1 MIKTKRKAA
10 IVPVKKDV
18 EQVANDSD
26 SESESELMERLFG
39 KKMKQTAAS
48 VAATEILDSG
58 DEEQT
63 QKETQELTPQTVE
76 DEDEGCV
83 WKDEDDDE
91 ERRKA
96 AELKFAEFSGAWL
109 NVKPVAEEEENFGG
123 KIFSKRRGVLPQ
135 GEIDLEEVG
144 TLVIGGLAGLP
155 ISGFDFHPHAPAAM
169 LTQADTLAMFKIDG
183 RENPILQAIRLDN
196 FHIKC
201 ARIISRNEC
210 LATSHVQWFYS
221 HDLESG
227 AITRTPFI
235 KGRDRRHRVDQFFT
249 SYESKYLAF
258 TTKDGPIHI
267 VSKKNKEVV
276 GVVQSATEQ
285 NVDIK
290 MSKDGNRMWA
300 LSECGQ
306 VMTYDLRKM
315 EPVHSFQD
323 MAGCTSLGVNDQE
336 TMFSVGSTSGLIN
349 IYDETCMTKEYPDST
364 KTLKNL
370 RAPVT
375 FQKYNS
381 TGELAIFG
389 SELLPDQARL
399 LHCHSQSVIRNF
411 PGQRKLDTISQGGFS
426 PKSGFMAIGSRRM
439 QLFKLNHYPNY

>member
-1 MIKTKRKAA
+1 MIKNKRKAA
-10 IVPVKKDV
+10 IVLKKNNEERKDD
-18 EQVANDSD
+18 EQNANKSDSD
-26 SESESELMERLFG
+26 SESEESLMERLFG
-39 KKMKQTAAS
+39 KKMKQSVVSTAS
-48 VAATEILDSG
+48 SEVIDS
-58 DEEQT
+58 DNEETSETPVKTVQEQT
-63 QKETQELTPQTVE
+63 PPTV
-76 DEDEGCV
+76 DEDEEDCV
-83 WKDEDDDE
+83 WHDEDDDV
-91 ERRKA
+91 ERKKV
-96 AELKFAEFSGAWL
+96 AEMKFAEFSGAWL
-109 NVKPVAEEEENFGG
+109 NVKPVAEDEENFSG

-135 GEIDLEEVG
+135 GEIDIEEVG
-144 TLVIGGLAGLP
+144 TLVIGGLGGLP

-183 RENPILQAIRLDN
+183 RENPLLQAIRLDN

-235 KGRDRRHRVDQFFT
+235 KGRDRKHRVEQFYT

-258 TTKDGPIHI
+258 TSRDGPIHI

-276 GVVQSATEQ
+276 GVLQSATEQ
-285 NVDIK
+285 NVDVK
-290 MSKDGNRMWA
+290 MSKDGNRMWT

-306 VMTYDLRKM
+306 VMTFDLRKM

-336 TMFSVGSTSGLIN
+336 TIFSIGSTSGLIN
-349 IYDETCMTKEYPDST
+349 LYDETCMTKEYPDCL

-375 FQKYNS
+375 FQKFNS
-381 TGELAIFG
+381 TGELGIFG

-399 LHCHSQSVIRNF
+399 LHCHSQR
-411 PGQRKLDTISQGGFS
+411 
-426 PKSGFMAIGSRRM
+426 
-439 QLFKLNHYPNY
+439 